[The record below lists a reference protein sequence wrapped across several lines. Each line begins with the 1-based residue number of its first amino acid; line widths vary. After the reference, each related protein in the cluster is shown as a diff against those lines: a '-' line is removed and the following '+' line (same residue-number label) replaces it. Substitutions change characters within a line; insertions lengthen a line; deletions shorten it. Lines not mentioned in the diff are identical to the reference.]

1 MCVREC
7 VLDVCEET
15 ERKRKWGNTVQQHT
29 PITVSLYN
37 SFTSSQHVPFPVRKY
52 HITIALFT
60 VHSSVNTSPC
70 ATILFSVLI
79 EKWGETQKWKQE
91 QFRFSQPNL
100 WVTPWQENSLAQ
112 LTCLGTMT
120 RASSKISNKPGQNR
134 SRRTFLRQ
142 NLPLL
147 LSLFT
152 TPGRNCQ

>member
-1 MCVREC
+1 MCVRRQRERENEEIQYSSI
-7 VLDVCEET
+7 LLLQSVCII
-15 ERKRKWGNTVQQHT
+15 HS
-29 PITVSLYN
+29 P
-37 SFTSSQHVPFPVRKY
+37 SSQHVPFPVRKY